1 MSASPVGT
9 DDGYLEVVDP
19 RGNTF
24 PRERI
29 PFRFNPTEYSL
40 NYGHGMGGQGLR
52 GNQEQVSQATTPD
65 STTLSVTLL
74 FDTYESGGDV
84 RGEYVDGVTALLSV
98 ATPPVCRITWGGLNF
113 LGVLQSVDATY
124 TMFRRDGTPVRARV
138 AVTARKHEPA
148 TDEDAA
154 TASASTQVTVTA
166 GDTLSSIAE
175 SAYGDPT
182 AWRVIAAANGI
193 TNPRALQSGADLTIP
208 PAGRRS

>member
-9 DDGYLEVVDP
+9 DDGYIEVVDA
-19 RGNTF
+19 RKNTF
-24 PRERI
+24 TRTRI

-52 GNQEQVSQATTPD
+52 GKQEEVSQATTPD
-65 STTLSVTLL
+65 TTTLSMTLL
-74 FDTYESGGDV
+74 FDSYESGGDV
-84 RGEYVDGVTALLSV
+84 RKEYIKPLTMLFSV
-98 ATPPVCRITWGGLNF
+98 PTPPICRIAWGELNF
-113 LGVLQSVDATY
+113 VGILQSVDATY

-138 AVTARKHEPA
+138 AVTARRHEPS

-193 TNPRALQSGADLTIP
+193 ANPRTLQTGADLTIP
-208 PAGRRS
+208 PAGRQS